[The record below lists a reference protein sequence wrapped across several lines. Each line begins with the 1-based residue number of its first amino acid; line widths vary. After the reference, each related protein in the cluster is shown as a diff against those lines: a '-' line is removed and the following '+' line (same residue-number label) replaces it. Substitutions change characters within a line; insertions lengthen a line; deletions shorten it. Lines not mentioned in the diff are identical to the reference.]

1 MRITQRGCQ
10 EARVRPR
17 AVTRLSFQVKTN
29 LRAPVLG
36 EIRGDRVHGWERF
49 RALSARCESPIVI
62 SYHPCVQEA
71 CKRVTGRHPARGAW
85 TAEKR
90 TRRKPRRKVNEKRT
104 PLYFFSKPRRLLA
117 RKAVWLSGG
126 APVVDK
132 KGKGALRVLDAP
144 TLDTDTLACRARPST
159 RARHSPA
166 TADP

>member
-1 MRITQRGCQ
+1 MATARESCDERGAEKQTQEGRLRKAASGLTYSSQ
-10 EARVRPR
+10 GGG
-17 AVTRLSFQVKTN
+17 TR
-29 LRAPVLG
+29 R
-36 EIRGDRVHGWERF
+36 
-49 RALSARCESPIVI
+49 
-62 SYHPCVQEA
+62 
-71 CKRVTGRHPARGAW
+71 PARSLTNYLTQTITTTD
-85 TAEKR
+85 TAR
-90 TRRKPRRKVNEKRT
+90 SRR
-104 PLYFFSKPRRLLA
+104 LCKPRRLLA